1 MRIVKHVSE
10 SKIPFLVDT
19 SAIINQR
26 ILKLIQKGTLG
37 EKPEILLS
45 QIVISEIENQ
55 ANQKKESGIIALG
68 TLMTLKRMEKEGTII
83 LRMVGERPT
92 LDQISLNPSGEL
104 DARIR
109 MDAKKNGAHLIT
121 SDQIQA
127 ELAEVE
133 GIPLTFVMHKE
144 KPDAEAQPKFPHIS
158 EFFDP
163 ETLSVHLKEGI
174 APFAKKGV
182 PGQWRLEKIGD
193 EILTGHHLNALASKI
208 LGDAKED
215 SKSFIEIQEAAGA
228 TVVQLREY
236 RIVITRPPF
245 ANAIEITATRPLI
258 KLHIEDYEL
267 SEKLVERMKKA
278 EGVLVSGSP
287 GAGKSTFVAALAELY
302 VKENKIV
309 KTLESVRD
317 LQVPPEVTQYSP
329 IKGAPGRAEDILLLV
344 RPDYTLYDEVRT
356 TKDFEIYT
364 DMRLAGVGMVGVVH
378 ASSAIDAV
386 QRFISRVE
394 MGMLPSIIDTIVH
407 IRDGRVEVVYGLK
420 LCVKVPHGILDR
432 ELARPVVDA
441 YNYETGE
448 VEFEIYTFGDN
459 VVVAPVSG
467 GTRREQGGG
476 RRKGQFSG
484 PPSEKPRD
492 GNEVHFHPTVTKKN
506 IILSSNGRF
515 AQQMVSVFI
524 SGKFVFNGVISNNG
538 DLRIGMK
545 SSIGKRLAKALRN
558 GEEIYGVLE

>member
-1 MRIVKHVSE
+1 MNRVSE
-10 SKIPFLVDT
+10 SKTPFLVDT
-19 SAIINQR
+19 SVVINQR
-26 ILKLIQKGTLG
+26 ILKMIQKGSLG

-45 QIVISEIENQ
+45 QIMIAEVENQ

-68 TLMTLKRMEKEGTII
+68 TLMTLKNLEKEGKIT
-83 LRMVGERPT
+83 LRTVGERPT
-92 LDQISLNPSGEL
+92 LEQINMNPSGEL

-109 MDAKKNGAHLIT
+109 QDAKKNGAHLIT
-121 SDQIQA
+121 SDHIQA
-127 ELAEVE
+127 QLAEVE
-133 GIPLTFVMHKE
+133 GIPMTFIIHKIA
-144 KPDAEAQPKFPHIS
+144 PDEETKPKFPHIS

-163 ETLSVHLKEGI
+163 ETLSVHLKEGVT
-174 APFAKKGV
+174 PYAKKGV
-182 PGQWRLEKIGD
+182 PGNWRLEKIGE

-215 SKSFIEIQEAAGA
+215 PKSFIEIQEPAGA

-236 RIVITRPPF
+236 RITITRPPF
-245 ANAIEITATRPLI
+245 SNAVEITAVRPLI
-258 KLHIEDYEL
+258 KLHLEDYEL
-267 SEKLVERMKKA
+267 SEKLVERLKKA

-407 IRDGRVEVVYGLK
+407 IHNGHVEVVYGLK
-420 LCVKVPHGILDR
+420 LTVKVPHGIQDR

-441 YNYETGE
+441 FNYETGDI
-448 VEFEIYTFGDN
+448 EFEIYTFGDN

-467 GTRREQGGG
+467 GGANRERGFGQ
-476 RRKGQFSG
+476 RKARFGG
-484 PPSEKPRD
+484 PPSEKPRE
-492 GNEVHFHPTVTKKN
+492 GNEVHFHPTMTKKN
-506 IILSSNGRF
+506 IILSTNGKF
-515 AQQMVSVFI
+515 AQEMVSVFI
-524 SGKFVFNGVISNNG
+524 NGKFVFNGVISNNG

-545 SSIGKRLAKALRN
+545 SSIGKRMAKALRN

>member
-1 MRIVKHVSE
+1 MAE
-10 SKIPFLVDT
+10 SKGPFLVDT
-19 SAIINQR
+19 SVVINQR
-26 ILKLIQKGTLG
+26 ILKLIQKGNLG

-45 QIVISEIENQ
+45 QIVIAEIENQ
-55 ANQKKESGIIALG
+55 ANQKKESGVIALG
-68 TLMTLKRMEKEGTII
+68 TLVTLKHMEKEGVITM
-83 LRMVGERPT
+83 RTVGERPT
-92 LDQISLNPSGEL
+92 LEQINLNPSGEL

-109 MDAKKNGAHLIT
+109 MEAKKNNAHLIT
-121 SDQIQA
+121 SDHIQA

-133 GIPLTFVMHKE
+133 GIPVTFVMHKE
-144 KPDAEAQPKFPHIS
+144 QTEGEVHPKFPHIS

-163 ETLSVHLKEGI
+163 ETLSVHLKEDMI
-174 APFAKKGV
+174 PLAKKGV

-193 EILTGHHLNALASKI
+193 EVLTAHHLNALASKI
-208 LGDAKED
+208 IGDAKED
-215 SKSFIEIQEAAGA
+215 PKSFIEIQEPAGA

-236 RIVITRPPF
+236 RIVITRPSF
-245 ANAIEITATRPLI
+245 ANAIEITAVRPLI
-258 KLHIEDYEL
+258 KLNIADYEL
-267 SEKLVERMKKA
+267 SENLIERLKKA

-287 GAGKSTFVAALAELY
+287 GAGKSTFVAALADLY

-420 LCVKVPHGILDR
+420 LTVKVPHGIMDR

-459 VVVAPVSG
+459 VVVSPVSG
-467 GTRREQGGG
+467 GARRDQGAG
-476 RRKGQFSG
+476 RKRARFNG
-484 PPSEKPRD
+484 PPPEGPRS
-492 GNEVHFHPTVTKKN
+492 GNEIYFRPNITKKN
-506 IILSSNGRF
+506 IILSTNGNF
-515 AQQMVSVFI
+515 GQKMVSI
-524 SGKFVFNGVISNNG
+524 YIGGKFAFNGVISNNG
-538 DLRIGMK
+538 DLRIGMR
-545 SSIGKRLAKALRN
+545 SSIGKRILKAVRN
-558 GEEIYGVLE
+558 GEQIYGLPE

>member
-1 MRIVKHVSE
+1 MTE
-10 SKIPFLVDT
+10 SKIPYLVDT
-19 SAIINQR
+19 SVVINQR
-26 ILKLIQKGTLG
+26 ILKLIQKGNLG

-45 QIVISEIENQ
+45 QIVIAEIENQ

-68 TLMTLKRMEKEGTII
+68 TLLTLKKMEKDGTII
-83 LRMVGERPT
+83 LRTVGDRPT
-92 LDQISLNPSGEL
+92 LEQINLNPSGEL

-109 MDAKKNGAHLIT
+109 MEAKKNNAHLIT
-121 SDQIQA
+121 SDHIQA
-127 ELAEVE
+127 EIAEVE
-133 GIPLTFVMHKE
+133 SIPTTFVMHKE
-144 KPDAEAQPKFPHIS
+144 KPDEEALPKFPHIS

-174 APFAKKGV
+174 SPLAKKGV
-182 PGQWRLEKIGD
+182 PGRWRMENIGD
-193 EILTGHHLNALASKI
+193 EILTAHHLNALASKI

-215 SKSFIEIQEAAGA
+215 PKSFIEIQDAAGA

-245 ANAIEITATRPLI
+245 SNAVEITAVRPLI
-258 KLHIEDYEL
+258 KLHLDDYEL
-267 SEKLVERMKKA
+267 SEKLVERLKKA

-302 VKENKIV
+302 VNENKIV
-309 KTLESVRD
+309 KTLEGVRD
-317 LQVPPEVTQYSP
+317 LQVPPQVTQYSP
-329 IKGAPGRAEDILLLV
+329 IKGAPGRTEDILLLV

-356 TKDFEIYT
+356 TKDFEVYT

-407 IRDGRVEVVYGLK
+407 IHDGHVEQILGLK
-420 LCVKVPHGILDR
+420 LSVKVPQGIMDR

-459 VVVAPVSG
+459 VVVSPVSG
-467 GTRREQGGG
+467 GSRREHGAGG
-476 RRKGQFSG
+476 RKRRFDG
-484 PPSEKPRD
+484 PPPEGPRN
-492 GNEVHFHPTVTKKN
+492 GNEIYFHPNITKKN
-506 IILSSNGRF
+506 IILSTNGKF
-515 AQQMVSVFI
+515 GQKMVSI
-524 SGKFVFNGVISNNG
+524 YIGGKFTFNGVISNNG
-538 DLRIGMK
+538 DLRIGMR
-545 SSIGKRLAKALRN
+545 SSIGKRIMKAIRN
-558 GEEIYGVLE
+558 SEQIYGLIE

>member
-1 MRIVKHVSE
+1 MSNPKT
-10 SKIPFLVDT
+10 PFLIDT
-19 SAIINQR
+19 SVVINQR
-26 ILKLIQKGTLG
+26 ILKLIQKGNLG

-45 QIVISEIENQ
+45 QIVIAEVENQ

-68 TLMTLKRMEKEGTII
+68 TLMTLKQMDKEGII
-83 LRMVGERPT
+83 VLRTVGERPT
-92 LDQISLNPSGEL
+92 LDQINLNPSGEL

-109 MDAKKNGAHLIT
+109 VDAKLNHAHLIT
-121 SDQIQA
+121 SDHIQA
-127 ELAEVE
+127 QLAEVE
-133 GIPLTFVMHKE
+133 GIPVTFVMHKE
-144 KPDAEAQPKFPHIS
+144 KPDDEAHLKFPHIS

-174 APFAKKGV
+174 SPMAKKGV

-193 EILTGHHLNALASKI
+193 EILTGHDLSALASKI

-215 SKSFIEIQEAAGA
+215 PKSFIEIQEPAGA

-236 RIVITRPPF
+236 RITITRPPF
-245 ANAIEITATRPLI
+245 ANAIEITAARPLI

-267 SEKLVERMKKA
+267 SENLVERLKKA

-329 IKGAPGRAEDILLLV
+329 IKGSPGRAEDILLLV

-407 IRDGRVEVVYGLK
+407 VRDGRVEVVYGLK
-420 LCVKVPHGILDR
+420 LCVKVPHGIMDR

-441 YNYETGE
+441 FNYETGE

-459 VVVAPVSG
+459 VVVSPVSG
-467 GTRREQGGG
+467 GKAHRDQGAG
-476 RRKGQFSG
+476 RKKARFSG
-484 PPSEKPRD
+484 PPPDKPRN
-492 GNEVHFHPTVTKKN
+492 GNEIYFHPNITKKN
-506 IILSSNGRF
+506 IVLSTNGRF
-515 AQQMVSVFI
+515 SQQMVSVFI
-524 SGKFVFNGVISNNG
+524 GGKFVFNGVINNNG

-545 SSIGKRLAKALRN
+545 SSIGKRLQKAIRN
-558 GEEIYGVLE
+558 GEEVYGMIE